1 MLNNIYIDMNLKK
14 ILLGVAG
21 VPMMAMAAVPH
32 GIEQGNLDKSV
43 KPGDDFYMF
52 ACGGWMKKN
61 PLTPEYSRFGTFD
74 QLRENA
80 RVQLQDLITNLSN
93 NPESKIKGTNAQKVS
108 DLYSLGM
115 DSVRLNKE
123 GATPLKPFIEKI
135 KNADTSDLAPL
146 IAWMH
151 NGLTG
156 SFFSTGVGTDAKNSE
171 RNIMHIGEVGLGLGD
186 RDYYLEKNEN
196 NDKILRAYE
205 KYVKRLMELIGYN
218 PEEQQRVWENVIF
231 LETEFAKHKMSRE
244 ERRDPQKRYNLK
256 SYDEIKQLYPNF
268 DWDTYFSTLGI
279 SGLNEANIANPSFM
293 EFINTLLPTLSSQ
306 QIKDYLL
313 FDAVSDST
321 GVLSDDFQDA
331 SFELYG
337 KVMSGKEEQEP
348 RWKRAMAIPNSML
361 GEAVGELYVD
371 KYFPNENKVYM
382 VSLVENLRKALGK
395 HIDNLT
401 WMSQETKEKAHEK
414 LATFTVKI
422 GYPDKWKDYSEI
434 NIDPDKS
441 YLENVYEASVWYT
454 QDNYKKLFKP
464 VDKTEWHM
472 TPQTVN
478 AYYNPTSN
486 EICFPAG
493 ILQAP
498 YFDLTA
504 DDAQNYGAIG
514 VVIGH
519 EMTHGF
525 DDSGRQFDK
534 DGNLVNWWQ
543 EEDANRFTKLADALV
558 EQFNKVEV
566 APGVFA
572 NGRFTLGEN
581 IADQGGLRVALTA
594 YLDSMEGKEMKD
606 IDGLS
611 PLQRF
616 YLAYANVWAGN
627 IREEEI
633 LQRTKTDS
641 HSLGRNRVNAT
652 LRNIA
657 PFFEAFEIKE
667 GDPMFLPEE
676 QRVVIW

>member
-1 MLNNIYIDMNLKK
+1 MLENTTPNS
-14 ILLGVAG
+14 
-21 VPMMAMAAVPH
+21 PH
-32 GIEQGNLDKSV
+32 GIDKENLDTAV
-43 KPGDDFYMF
+43 RPADDFYLY
-52 ACGGWMKKN
+52 ANGGWMKKH
-61 PLTPEYSRFGTFD
+61 PLTPEHSRFGTFD
-74 QLRENA
+74 QLYENA
-80 RVQLQDLITNLSN
+80 KVQLQDLITNLSSH
-93 NPESKIKGTNAQKVS
+93 PDSKIKGTNAQKVC
-108 DLYSLGM
+108 DIFSLGM
-115 DSVRLNKE
+115 DAERLNKE
-123 GATPLKPFIEKI
+123 GAAPLKPFIEKI
-135 KNADTSDLAPL
+135 ENTDISDLAKL
-146 IAWMH
+146 IAWSH
-151 NGLTG
+151 NGLGAT
-156 SFFSTGVGTDAKNSE
+156 FFSTGVGSDPKDSD
-171 RNIMHIGEVGLGLGD
+171 RNIMHIGEIGLGLGD
-186 RDYYLEKNEN
+186 RDYYLEKNETN
-196 NDKILRAYE
+196 EKILQAYE
-205 KYVKRLMELIGYN
+205 KYIKRIMELIGYD
-218 PEEQQRVWENVIF
+218 EVAQQRVWDNLIY

-244 ERRDPQKRYNLK
+244 ERRDPQKRYNMK
-256 SYDEIKQLYPNF
+256 SYQEIKDLYPNI
-268 DWDTYFSTLGI
+268 DWDTYFSELGI
-279 SGLNEANIANPSFM
+279 EGLTEANLSNPDFM
-293 EFINTLLPTLSSQ
+293 QFINDLLPTLTPQ
-306 QIKDYLL
+306 QIKDYILV
-313 FDAVSDST
+313 DVVSEST
-321 GVLSDDFQDA
+321 GLLSDDFEDA

-348 RWKRAMAIPNSML
+348 RWKRVMVIPNSMF
-361 GEAVGELYVD
+361 GEAVGELYVE
-371 KYFPNENKVYM
+371 KYFPKENKEYM
-382 VSLVENLRKALGK
+382 VTLVENLRKALGK
-395 HIDNLT
+395 HIENLS
-401 WMSQETKEKAHEK
+401 WMSPETKERALEK
-414 LATFTVKI
+414 LASFGVKI

-434 NIDPDKS
+434 NIDPSKS
-441 YLENVYEASVWYT
+441 FLENVYEASKWYT

-478 AYYNPTSN
+478 AYYSPTNN

-525 DDSGRQFDK
+525 DDSGRKFDK
-534 DGNLVNWWQ
+534 NGNLENWWK
-543 EEDANRFTKLADALV
+543 EEDAERFTKLADSLV
-558 EQFNKVEV
+558 EQFDKIEV

-633 LQRTKTDS
+633 LKRTKIDP

-652 LRNIA
+652 LKNIA
-657 PFFEAFEIKE
+657 PFFDAFGIKE
-667 GDPMFLPEE
+667 GDPMFLPED
-676 QRVVIW
+676 QRVIIW

>member
-1 MLNNIYIDMNLKK
+1 MLNNIYNDMNLKK

-32 GIEQGNLDKSV
+32 GIEQDNLDRSV
-43 KPGDDFYMF
+43 KPGDDFYLF

-108 DLYSLGM
+108 DLYALGM
-115 DSVRLNKE
+115 DSIRLNDE
-123 GATPLKPFIEKI
+123 GAAPLRPFIEKI
-135 KNADTSDLAPL
+135 QNANTSELASL
-146 IAWMH
+146 LAWMH

-196 NDKILRAYE
+196 NDKILLAYE

-218 PEEQQRVWENVIF
+218 PEEQQRVWDNVIT

-256 SYDEIKQLYPNF
+256 SYDEIKRLYPNF

-279 SGLNEANIANPSFM
+279 SGLSEANVANPMFM

-361 GEAVGELYVD
+361 GEAVGELYVE

-434 NIDPDKS
+434 NIDPTKS

-566 APGVFA
+566 APGVYA

-652 LRNIA
+652 LKNIA